1 MESDGQTH
9 ARTDGQRWLLSRYR
23 DWKHNYVTPIVVC
36 IQYLSVKVTLEK
48 LQSDLSVLLQL
59 KKNYLKINKKE
70 GRPNM
75 DFEVI
80 RMEPLLSENGDYLLQ
95 KWIFHFVKESL
106 L

>member
-1 MESDGQTH
+1 MCKTYNNSYNFERKHSNK
-9 ARTDGQRWLLSRYR
+9 
-23 DWKHNYVTPIVVC
+23 KHNYVTPIVVC

-95 KWIFHFVKESL
+95 K
-106 L
+106 